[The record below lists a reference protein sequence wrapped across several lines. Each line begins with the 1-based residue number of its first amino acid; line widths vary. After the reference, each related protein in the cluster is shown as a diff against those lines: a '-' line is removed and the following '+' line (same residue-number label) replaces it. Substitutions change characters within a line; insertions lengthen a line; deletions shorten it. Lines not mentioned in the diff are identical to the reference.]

1 MKGVIIIDFLSR
13 KIVAIL
19 LFIIILC
26 FPTIIYGESV
36 SIKGE
41 ELLYPI
47 YYNNTE
53 IVFKDSNEKV
63 VHPIIYQDKVYL
75 PIRAV
80 ANMLGYNI
88 SWNSDR
94 NSIEI
99 NEGGEVLINTPELE
113 LKQERK
119 NIELKLVK
127 DTRITYNGTL
137 VNLRK
142 EDGLKDFFLS
152 YNGSTYLSAYNC
164 KYLFFIDVELK
175 DKVII
180 TDNKELQSLKTEFF
194 DLLNQ
199 NIKTEV
205 KLKTEVEKFET
216 IELFRDYISDIYF
229 YGDDGF
235 FFYRCSLKKSEDG
248 YIIYSRPFEVK
259 ERMNKN
265 IGLTDY
271 VFEVAKKIPIK
282 ATMTD
287 IEKVKVLNK
296 WIVDNYYYACGN
308 RLFKDLIKSDYAVCG
323 GYALL
328 FEELGEFFGL
338 DVETEGGFIT
348 PKGKTVCHAWN
359 KVLINNE
366 WKYVDVCWNDGK
378 NIEKYLLLSEQEMY
392 KYHNS

>member
-127 DTRITYNGTL
+127 DTRIT
-137 VNLRK
+137 
-142 EDGLKDFFLS
+142 
-152 YNGSTYLSAYNC
+152 
-164 KYLFFIDVELK
+164 
-175 DKVII
+175 
-180 TDNKELQSLKTEFF
+180 
-194 DLLNQ
+194 
-199 NIKTEV
+199 
-205 KLKTEVEKFET
+205 
-216 IELFRDYISDIYF
+216 
-229 YGDDGF
+229 
-235 FFYRCSLKKSEDG
+235 
-248 YIIYSRPFEVK
+248 
-259 ERMNKN
+259 
-265 IGLTDY
+265 
-271 VFEVAKKIPIK
+271 
-282 ATMTD
+282 
-287 IEKVKVLNK
+287 
-296 WIVDNYYYACGN
+296 
-308 RLFKDLIKSDYAVCG
+308 
-323 GYALL
+323 
-328 FEELGEFFGL
+328 
-338 DVETEGGFIT
+338 
-348 PKGKTVCHAWN
+348 
-359 KVLINNE
+359 
-366 WKYVDVCWNDGK
+366 
-378 NIEKYLLLSEQEMY
+378 
-392 KYHNS
+392 

>member
-1 MKGVIIIDFLSR
+1 MSLTNV
-13 KIVAIL
+13 V
-19 LFIIILC
+19 
-26 FPTIIYGESV
+26 YGETV
-36 SIKGE
+36 LIKGDIVS
-41 ELLYPI
+41 YPI
-47 YYNNTE
+47 YYNNNE
-53 IVFKDSNEKV
+53 IVFKDSSDKV
-63 VHPIIYQDKVYL
+63 VYPIIYQEKLYL
-75 PIRAV
+75 PIRGV
-80 ANMLGYNI
+80 ANMMGCNV

-94 NSIEI
+94 NSVEI
-99 NEGGEVLINTPELE
+99 NEGGKIVINTPDLE
-113 LKQERK
+113 LKNECK
-119 NIELKLVK
+119 NIELKQVK

-137 VNLRK
+137 INLK
-142 EDGLKDFFLS
+142 NAEGLKEYFLS

-175 DKVII
+175 DNKVVI

-216 IELFRDYISDIYF
+216 IDLFCDNISDIYF

-248 YIIYSRPFEVK
+248 YVIYSRPFEVK
-259 ERMNKN
+259 EKMNKN

-282 ATMTD
+282 NTMTD
-287 IEKVKVLNK
+287 VEKVKVLNK
-296 WIVDNYYYACGN
+296 WIVDNYYYECGN
-308 RLFKDLIKSDYAVCG
+308 RLFRDLIKSNKAVCG

-328 FEELGEFFGL
+328 FEEFGEFFGL
-338 DVETEGGFIT
+338 DVESEGGFIT
-348 PKGKTVCHAWN
+348 PKGETAAHAWN

-392 KYHNS
+392 NYHNS

>member
-1 MKGVIIIDFLSR
+1 MFLYN
-13 KIVAIL
+13 KKMLGIFIL
-19 LFIIILC
+19 LFIIMLSSIN
-26 FPTIIYGESV
+26 TVYAESLIV
-36 SIKGE
+36 NGE
-41 ELLYPI
+41 EIVYPI

-53 IVFKDSNEKV
+53 IVFKDNNGKRV
-63 VHPIIYQDKVYL
+63 NPIIYKEKLYL
-75 PIRAV
+75 PVRAI
-80 ANMLGYNI
+80 ANMMGYDV
-88 SWNSDR
+88 SWNANR
-94 NSIEI
+94 NSVEI
-99 NEGGEVLINTPELE
+99 NEGDKFLINTPNLE
-113 LKQERK
+113 PRNERK
-119 NIELKLVK
+119 NIELKEVK
-127 DTRITYNGTL
+127 DIRITYNGTL
-137 VNLRK
+137 MNLK
-142 EDGLKDFFLS
+142 NEDGLKEFLLS
-152 YNGSTYLSAYNC
+152 YNGSTYLSVYNC
-164 KYLFFIDVELK
+164 KYLFFVDVELK
-175 DKVII
+175 ENKIVI

-194 DLLNQ
+194 DLINQ

-205 KLKTEVEKFET
+205 KLKTEIEKFET
-216 IELFRDYISDIYF
+216 IELFCDYISDIYF

-259 ERMNKN
+259 ERINKN

-271 VFEVAKKIPIK
+271 VFEVSKKIPIK
-282 ATMTD
+282 STMTD

-308 RLFKDLIKSDYAVCG
+308 RLFKDLIKSNYAVCG

-348 PKGKTVCHAWN
+348 PKGKTASHAWN

-366 WKYVDVCWNDGK
+366 WKYVDVCWNDGR

>member
-1 MKGVIIIDFLSR
+1 MKKSVIMFFIFVIIMSLTN
-13 KIVAIL
+13 VV
-19 LFIIILC
+19 
-26 FPTIIYGESV
+26 YGETV
-36 SIKGE
+36 LIKGDIVS
-41 ELLYPI
+41 YPI
-47 YYNNTE
+47 YYNNNE
-53 IVFKDSNEKV
+53 IVFKDSSDKV
-63 VHPIIYQDKVYL
+63 VYPIIYQEKLYL
-75 PIRAV
+75 PIRGV
-80 ANMLGYNI
+80 ANMMGCNV

-94 NSIEI
+94 NSVEI
-99 NEGGEVLINTPELE
+99 NEGGKILINTPDLDREN
-113 LKQERK
+113 ERK
-119 NIELKLVK
+119 NIELKQVK
-127 DTRITYNGTL
+127 DTRITYNDTL
-137 VNLRK
+137 INLK
-142 EDGLKDFFLS
+142 NEDGRKDFFLS

-164 KYLFFIDVELK
+164 KYLFFIEVELK
-175 DKVII
+175 DNKVVI
-180 TDNKELQSLKTEFF
+180 TDNKELQGLKTEFF
-194 DLLNQ
+194 DLLSQ

-216 IELFRDYISDIYF
+216 IELFCDNISDIYF
-229 YGDDGF
+229 YGDDKF
-235 FFYRCSLKKSEDG
+235 FFYRCSLNKSEDG

-259 ERMNKN
+259 ERMNKH

-282 ATMTD
+282 TTMTD

-338 DVETEGGFIT
+338 DVEIEGGFIT
-348 PKGKTVCHAWN
+348 PKGETVCHAWN

>member
-1 MKGVIIIDFLSR
+1 MFLYKNRILCLFIFVIIMSLTN
-13 KIVAIL
+13 VV
-19 LFIIILC
+19 
-26 FPTIIYGESV
+26 YGETV
-36 SIKGE
+36 LIKGDIVS
-41 ELLYPI
+41 YPI
-47 YYNNTE
+47 YYNNNE
-53 IVFKDSNEKV
+53 IVFKDSSDKV
-63 VHPIIYQDKVYL
+63 VYPIIYQEKLYL
-75 PIRAV
+75 PIRGV
-80 ANMLGYNI
+80 ANMMGCNV

-94 NSIEI
+94 NSVEI
-99 NEGGEVLINTPELE
+99 NEGGKILINTPDLDREN
-113 LKQERK
+113 ERK
-119 NIELKLVK
+119 NIELKQVK
-127 DTRITYNGTL
+127 DTRITYNDTL
-137 VNLRK
+137 INLK
-142 EDGLKDFFLS
+142 NEDGCKDFFLS
-152 YNGSTYLSAYNC
+152 NNGSTYLSAYNC

-175 DKVII
+175 DNKVVI
-180 TDNKELQSLKTEFF
+180 TDNKELQGLKTEFF
-194 DLLNQ
+194 DLLSQ

-216 IELFRDYISDIYF
+216 IELFCDNISDIYF
-229 YGDDGF
+229 YGDDKF
-235 FFYRCSLKKSEDG
+235 FFYRCSLNKSEDG

-282 ATMTD
+282 TTMTD

-338 DVETEGGFIT
+338 DVEIEGGFIT
-348 PKGKTVCHAWN
+348 PKGETVCHVWN